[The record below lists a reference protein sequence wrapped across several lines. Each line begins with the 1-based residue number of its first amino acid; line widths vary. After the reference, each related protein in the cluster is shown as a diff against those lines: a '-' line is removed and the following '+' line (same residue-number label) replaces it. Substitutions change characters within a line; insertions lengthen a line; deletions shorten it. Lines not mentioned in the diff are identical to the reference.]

1 MFIKVDV
8 TAYYTLVRSFY
19 YLPTAARLMRAGAG
33 KMTKLEA
40 CGDEKRIT
48 EVGHQGTQTNVHSFC
63 IYQNTT
69 KLGHWPL

>member
-1 MFIKVDV
+1 
-8 TAYYTLVRSFY
+8 
-19 YLPTAARLMRAGAG
+19 
-33 KMTKLEA
+33 MTKLEA